1 MEHKS
6 SAASKANWILLGLVL
21 LIPGL
26 LKLFVMKPA
35 AISGMLSGIAVF
47 AWAPGF
53 WAWVLIIAEILA
65 GAMIL
70 GKYKMHFAA
79 LAGGIILLV
88 ASLTVHWGNWPNVL
102 VHLVVATNFWM
113 LAMKTKK

>member
-1 MEHKS
+1 MDHKKTI
-6 SAASKANWILLGLVL
+6 ASKINWILLGLVL

-35 AISGMLSGIAVF
+35 AITAMLSGIAVF
-47 AWAPGF
+47 AWAPVF

-70 GKYKMHFAA
+70 AKFKLHFAA
-79 LAGGIILLV
+79 MAGAIILAV
-88 ASLTVHWGNWPNVL
+88 AALTVHWGTWPLVL
-102 VHLVVATNFWM
+102 VHLAVASNFRIVCY
-113 LAMKTKK
+113 